1 MSHPERLVAV
11 SEILMNF
18 QGLDALKQLLW
29 SELNYERA
37 NTPLSRRGWPEGA
50 SQCLGEDP
58 LLFAVAGMDDAFR
71 VVYSRLTSEQLLL
84 GAERRVMSQLMRNH
98 PYALFIFSNRE
109 RDHWHFVN
117 AKYDDDASKRRMF
130 RRITVGQGE
139 RLRTATE
146 RIAMLDLGTM
156 NQDPSNLSPLEIQAR
171 YDEAFNVE
179 KVTAQFFDEYKSIFI
194 DLQKDL
200 VYQVKDQTWA
210 HDYALQFL
218 NRLMFLCFVQRKRW
232 LGANPEFLRLFW
244 ETYRE
249 SGEPSN
255 SFFEQWLKIL
265 FFEALNNRLSGN
277 HKHFPDEIMQ
287 VLKNAPYLN
296 GGLFVKN
303 HLDSKYTFNIT
314 DKSIE
319 QVLDFLDRYNFTIAE
334 DSPFDKEVAVD
345 PEMIG
350 KVYESLVNVSEEIDE
365 RGEAGIFY
373 TERTEIDIMCRLSLV
388 DYMANHLGEEHK
400 NSLYEVVFALDPD
413 EKTEAD
419 QHLTEVNLWPQIASL
434 LRDVTVI
441 DPACGSGSF
450 LVGMLNVLDDL
461 TERADCYVGKRRS
474 GFERKKQIIGQNL
487 YGVDVMEWACHVAEL
502 RLWLSL
508 IVDAEFTLEEL
519 LCLQEPLLPHFS
531 FKIRCGD
538 SLVQEVGGI
547 NLGRSRSTSVIS
559 PEVKARIA
567 DFKVQKLKF
576 YNNDPSCSFNSVELI
591 RSEEQHLF
599 RGILNDR
606 QQAISKRVDMLR
618 RMIEAPQA
626 RQMRID
632 GTVEPESRQM
642 SLRIL
647 EWRQELDACLEELD
661 GIKRA
666 LQALKSKQQEVPFV
680 WDMAFVEVFEGDKE
694 GFDIVIGNPPYVRHD
709 RISNPRLP
717 RDKVTS
723 KNKQA
728 YKEMLARSVYQVFP
742 KYFGYRPNA
751 NTTLR
756 TLTKKNDLYIYFY
769 FHGLSLLNRKGTFC
783 FVTSNSWLDVGYGAD
798 FQEFLLRHCHVK
810 MVIDNQIKRSFA
822 SADINTVI
830 VLFSAPDESQESG
843 LDSVARFVTFKVPFE
858 QVLISVPAI
867 AFQDIENAGQTTI
880 TPDYRIR
887 SVVQATLLQEGCL
900 QCERGKGT
908 YQGSKWGG
916 VYLRAPDIYWIVR
929 GKADDKLVSLQEIAN
944 VRRGLTTG
952 ANDFFRVRVLD
963 TRNGVARVV
972 CDDGTEHTI
981 ESEYVK
987 DPVLV
992 SPREIVRPTVSMSD
1006 LEYRLVVLDKS
1017 ATSKPHAARYISW
1030 GESKGF
1036 HLRPTTRSRRPWW
1049 VIRVQDQA
1057 PIAFPAAHDKRPVLG
1072 LINTK
1077 DQIHLDKRVY
1087 GLYPKQLENTLLIAS
1102 SLCSTFGILS
1112 REIYGRANFGQGA
1125 LETTV
1130 YEVESLEVLHPAL
1143 IDEDAREAL
1152 LSAYDCISRRMI
1164 LTLYDEVK
1172 LPDRKAL
1179 DNAFLL
1185 ALGVKDLKER
1195 DCLVSELQTAACR
1208 VIWNRLAKSDKGEE
1222 SRMTF
1227 DEWLATGQPFD
1238 RKSLE
1243 LR

>member
-1 MSHPERLVAV
+1 MAV
-11 SEILMNF
+11 SEILTNF

-50 SQCLGEDP
+50 SQCLQEDP

-71 VVYSRLTSEQLLL
+71 VVYARLTSEQLLL

-156 NQDPSNLSPLEIQAR
+156 GRDPSNLSPLEIQER
-171 YDEAFNVE
+171 HDEAFNVE

-232 LGANPEFLRLFW
+232 LGANTEFLRLFW

-249 SGEPSN
+249 SGESSN

-265 FFEALNNRLSGN
+265 FFEALNNRLSDN
-277 HKHFPDEIMQ
+277 HNHFPDEIMQ

-303 HLDSKYTFNIT
+303 HLDSKYTFSIT
-314 DKSIE
+314 DESIE
-319 QVLDFLDRYNFTIAE
+319 QVIDFLDRYNFTIAE

-388 DYMANHLGEEHK
+388 DYMANHLGEEHR

-419 QHLTEVNLWPQIASL
+419 QHLTEANLWPQVASL

-461 TERADCYVGKRRS
+461 TERADCYVGNRRS

-538 SLVQEVGGI
+538 SLVQEIGGI

-576 YNNDPSCSFNSVELI
+576 YNNDSSCSLSSVELI
-591 RSEEQHLF
+591 RSEEQDLF
-599 RGILNDR
+599 LGILNDR
-606 QQAISKRVDMLR
+606 EQVFSERADMLR
-618 RMIEAPQA
+618 RMIETPQA

-642 SLRIL
+642 SLKIL
-647 EWRQELDACLEELD
+647 EWQQELEACKRGLV
-661 GIKRA
+661 GIRRT
-666 LQALKSKQQEVPFV
+666 LQALNSQQEEVPFV
-680 WDMAFVEVFEGDKE
+680 WDMAFVEVFEGDKN
-694 GFDIVIGNPPYVRHD
+694 GFDIVIGNPPYVRQES
-709 RISNPRLP
+709 ISDPKLS
-717 RDKVTS
+717 RDKVTPE
-723 KNKQA
+723 NKRF
-728 YKEMLARSVYQVFP
+728 YKQMLARSVYQVFP
-742 KYFGYRPNA
+742 RYFGYRPGKGTA
-751 NTTLR
+751 GRKLD
-756 TLTKKNDLYIYFY
+756 KQSDLYIYFY
-769 FHGLSLLNRKGTFC
+769 FQGLSLLNPKGTLC
-783 FVTSNSWLDVGYGAD
+783 FVTSNSWLDVQYGAD
-798 FQEFLLRHCHVK
+798 LQEFLLRHCHVK
-810 MVIDNQIKRSFA
+810 MVLDNQIKRSFA

-830 VLFSAPDESQESG
+830 VLFSAPDEKRESD
-843 LDSVARFVTFKVPFE
+843 LKNIARFVQFRVPFE
-858 QVLISVPAI
+858 QILLSVPAVM
-867 AFQDIENAGQTTI
+867 FQEIEEAGASRVR
-880 TPDYRIR
+880 PEYRVYPLSQKKLLEDGYAELR
-887 SVVQATLLQEGCL
+887 SKKATY
-900 QCERGKGT
+900 RGG
-908 YQGSKWGG
+908 KWGG
-916 VYLRAPDIYWIVR
+916 KYLRAPDIYWTIQDK
-929 GKADDKLVSLQEIAN
+929 GSDKLVKLQELAK

-952 ANDFFRVRVLD
+952 ANNFFYVRVLD
-963 TRNGVARVV
+963 VRDGIASIL
-972 CDDGTEHTI
+972 CDDGSKHTI
-981 ESEYVK
+981 EEEYVCE
-987 DPVLV
+987 PVLV
-992 SPREIVRPTVSMSD
+992 KAREIVRPHVSDND
-1006 LEYRLVVLDKS
+1006 LTHRLVNLDDS
-1017 ATSKPHAARYISW
+1017 AAEKPHAAQYIRW
-1030 GESKGF
+1030 GVSKDY
-1036 HLRPTTRSRRPWW
+1036 HLRPSTSSRKLWYVVNPQESAHIAIPIGHKRRPVVAVLDSMLVSDNLVQVTCEDPTWIN
-1049 VIRVQDQA
+1049 VIA
-1057 PIAFPAAHDKRPVLG
+1057 GSVLSTWSM
-1072 LINTK
+1072 L
-1077 DQIHLDKRVY
+1077 VY
-1087 GLYPKQLENTLLIAS
+1087 EVS
-1102 SLCSTFGILS
+1102 
-1112 REIYGRANFGQGA
+1112 GRANFGQG
-1125 LETTV
+1125 LLKTQT
-1130 YEVESLEVLHPAL
+1130 YEIGELPVLDPRKL
-1143 IDEDAREAL
+1143 SVDDRLKFEACFD
-1152 LSAYDCISRRMI
+1152 SISRRPFRI
-1164 LTLYDEVK
+1164 IYDEVG
-1172 LPDRKAL
+1172 LSDRDAI
-1179 DNAFLL
+1179 DCAFLETI
-1185 ALGVKDLKER
+1185 GVIDATQRRHMVE
-1195 DCLVSELQTAACR
+1195 ELQQAVCSM
-1208 VIWNRLAKSDKGEE
+1208 IWNRMAKSDKSRE
-1222 SRMTF
+1222 SRKTYA
-1227 DEWLATGQPFD
+1227 EWLATGRPFD
-1238 RKSLE
+1238 SQVSEDDSDKL
-1243 LR
+1243 

>member
-1 MSHPERLVAV
+1 MAV
-11 SEILMNF
+11 SEILTNF
-18 QGLDALKQLLW
+18 QGVDALKQLLW

-50 SQCLGEDP
+50 SQCLQEDP

-71 VVYSRLTSEQLLL
+71 VVYARLTSEQLLL

-109 RDHWHFVN
+109 RNHWHFVN
-117 AKYDDDASKRRMF
+117 AKYDDDVSKRRMF

-156 NQDPSNLSPLEIQAR
+156 GRDPSNLSPLEIQER
-171 YDEAFNVE
+171 HDEAFNVE

-218 NRLMFLCFVQRKRW
+218 NRLMFLCFVQRKHW

-249 SGEPSN
+249 SGESSN

-265 FFEALNNRLSGN
+265 FFEALNNRLSDN
-277 HKHFPDEIMQ
+277 HKHFPDEIIQ

-303 HLDSKYTFNIT
+303 HLDSKYKFSIT
-314 DKSIE
+314 DQSIE
-319 QVLDFLDRYNFTIAE
+319 RVLDFLDRYNFTIAE

-365 RGEAGIFY
+365 RGDAGIFF
-373 TERTEIDIMCRLSLV
+373 TERIEIDIMCRLSLV

-419 QHLTEVNLWPQIASL
+419 QYLTEANLWPQVASL
-434 LRDVTVI
+434 LRDVTII

-461 TERADCYVGKRRS
+461 TERADCCLGKRRS
-474 GFERKKQIIGQNL
+474 GFNRKKQIIGQNL

-547 NLGRSRSTSVIS
+547 NLGRSRSIRVIS
-559 PEVKARIA
+559 HEVKRRIT
-567 DFKVQKLKF
+567 DLKVQKLKF
-576 YNNDPSCSFNSVELI
+576 YNNDTTCSLNSVELI
-591 RSEEQHLF
+591 KTEEQDLF

-606 QQAISKRVDMLR
+606 EQRISEQVDMLR
-618 RMIEAPQA
+618 RMIEAPQE

-632 GTVEPESRQM
+632 GTVAPESRQM

-647 EWRQELDACLEELD
+647 EWQQKLEAYREELV

-666 LQALKSKQQEVPFV
+666 LKGLNSQQEEVPFV
-680 WDMAFVEVFEGDKE
+680 WDMAFVEVFEGDKN
-694 GFDIVIGNPPYVRHD
+694 GFDIVIGNPPYVRQES
-709 RISNPRLP
+709 ISDPRLP
-717 RDKVTS
+717 RDKVTVES
-723 KNKQA
+723 KQR

-742 KYFGYRPNA
+742 TYFGYKPSEGTA
-751 NTTLR
+751 NRKLD
-756 TLTKKNDLYIYFY
+756 KQSDLYIYFY
-769 FHGLSLLNRKGTFC
+769 FQGLSLLNPKGTFC
-783 FVTSNSWLDVGYGAD
+783 FVTSNSWLDVEYGAD
-798 FQEFLLRHCHVK
+798 LQEFLLKNCHVK
-810 MVIDNQIKRSFA
+810 MVLDNQIKRSFK

-830 VLFSAPDESQESG
+830 VLFSAPDETKDG
-843 LDSVARFVTFKVPFE
+843 YPKRIARFVQFRVPFE
-858 QVLISVPAI
+858 YIHLSAPAVV
-867 AFQDIENAGQTTI
+867 FQEVEEATESRVR
-880 TPDYRIR
+880 PEYRIYPISQR
-887 SVVQATLLQEGCL
+887 DLLEDG
-900 QCERGKGT
+900 RVAFGT
-908 YQGSKWGG
+908 KEAIYQGNKWGG
-916 VYLRAPDIYWIVR
+916 KYLRAPDIYWIIQEHGGDRLVR
-929 GKADDKLVSLQEIAN
+929 LDSLAG
-944 VRRGLTTG
+944 VRFGIKTG
-952 ANDFFRVRVLD
+952 ANCFFRVRV
-963 TRNGVARVV
+963 RNIKDGIARIV
-972 CDDGTEHTI
+972 CDDGTEHEI

-987 DPVLV
+987 DPMLV
-992 SPREIVRPTVSMSD
+992 TPREIVRPRVSASE
-1006 LEYRLVVLDKS
+1006 LEYRLVTLDET
-1017 ATSKPHAARYISW
+1017 AARKPHAARYIRW

-1049 VIRVQDQA
+1049 VIRTQDYA
-1057 PIAFPAAHDKRPVLG
+1057 AIAFPMAHNNRPVLA
-1072 LINTK
+1072 LLE
-1077 DQIHLDKRVY
+1077 DASIHLDNRLYAVFPKKR
-1087 GLYPKQLENTLLIAS
+1087 EHALLVAAS
-1102 SLCSTFGILS
+1102 LSSTFGILS
-1112 REIYGRANFGQGA
+1112 REICGRANFGQGM
-1125 LETTV
+1125 LDMKV
-1130 YEVESLEVLHPAL
+1130 YEVESLQVFDPAVVS
-1143 IDEDAREAL
+1143 DDTKDAL
-1152 LSAYDCISRRMI
+1152 LTAYDSIAGRTI
-1164 LTLYDEVK
+1164 FKIYDEVR
-1172 LPDRKAL
+1172 LPDRRAL

-1185 ALGVKDLKER
+1185 ALGFEDPKER
-1195 DCLVSELQTAACR
+1195 DWLVSELQEATCR
-1208 VIWNRLAKSDKGEE
+1208 MIWNRLAKSDKGEE

-1243 LR
+1243 LL